1 MSKSEIIARLVL
13 AYLIFAGLL
22 NAILHEALR
31 SARNEPLE
39 TISSVL
45 WAFAKGFYEMRIGIY
60 RLLRG
65 RVD

>member
-1 MSKSEIIARLVL
+1 MLKTEIIARLVL
-13 AYLIFAGLL
+13 AYLLFAGLV

-31 SARNEPLE
+31 SARNKPLE
-39 TISSVL
+39 TSPSVL
-45 WAFAKGFYEMRIGIY
+45 WAFAKGFYEVPIAIY